1 MKLLTRTN
9 IYYII
14 SSFIAFI
21 LGGII
26 FYHYVEKI
34 FYSQIDETLTTEK
47 LLILEQINY
56 NDNLPDFR
64 TVFGHS
70 IQVSVVYVTFK
81 KSERIGDTLMYD
93 PDYGAFRS
101 FRHLKA
107 KGTSLRGRGYLI
119 NLYIL
124 LDETETLI
132 TSIIILMGI
141 LFVILMSIL
150 IFVNYFIMRRAWFPF
165 YRTLILLDKYD
176 ISSQKQLSFPK
187 TRIREFEMLNK
198 TLQKMSE
205 KISQDYQNLKEFNE
219 NASHELQTPLAIIKS
234 KLELLLQDEKL
245 KEGQVKHINTVY
257 EAATRMSKLN
267 QGLLLISKIDNN
279 QFSQAEEIDMTQE
292 IKNYTE
298 HFQEILGIK
307 EITVSTELPGHPVK
321 VHMNR
326 ILADVLNAN
335 IFGNAIKHNYPGG
348 KIKIILTDKYV
359 QFLNTGL
366 RPTVPPQTLFER
378 FKKSDR
384 TADSIGLGLSI
395 AKKITDYYGF
405 QIEYSYEKDLHMITI
420 QFKK

>member
-14 SSFIAFI
+14 SSIIAFI

-26 FYHYVEKI
+26 FYHYLEKI
-34 FYSQIDETLTTEK
+34 FYSQIDETLNTEK
-47 LLILEQINY
+47 LLILQQINY
-56 NDNLPDFR
+56 NDSLPDFR

-93 PDYGAFRS
+93 PDEGAFSS

-107 KGTSLRGRGYLI
+107 RGTSLRGRGYLI
-119 NLYIL
+119 NIYIL
-124 LDETETLI
+124 LDETQTLI
-132 TSIIILMGI
+132 TSIIVLMSI
-141 LFVILMSIL
+141 LFVMLLSIL
-150 IFVNYFIMRRAWFPF
+150 IFVNYFIMRRVWFPF
-165 YRTLILLDKYD
+165 YRTLIKLDKYD

-187 TRIREFEMLNK
+187 TRISEFEMLNQ
-198 TLQKMSE
+198 TLQNMSE

-245 KEGQVKHINTVY
+245 TEGQVKHITAVY

-267 QGLLLISKIDNN
+267 QGLLMISKIDNN
-279 QFSQAEEIDMTQE
+279 QFSQAEKIDMLEE
-292 IKNYTE
+292 INNYIE

-307 EITVSTELPGHPVK
+307 EITVTTELPGHPVLL
-321 VHMNR
+321 HMNR
-326 ILADVLNAN
+326 ILADVLVAN
-335 IFGNAIKHNYPGG
+335 IFGNAIKHNYPRGT
-348 KIKIILTDKYV
+348 IKIILNGNYV

-366 RPTVPPQTLFER
+366 SPTVPPHTLFER
-378 FKKSDR
+378 FKKSDK

-405 QIEYSYEKDLHMITI
+405 KIEYSYEKNLHMITI
-420 QFKK
+420 QFRK